1 MFMLLHRYSHFLR
14 LLGNDDLEK
23 DTEIVA
29 RRVLWLFGIL
39 NIISLEVLT
48 AIQHFTILCVT
59 NSLSAAVTSSS

>member
-14 LLGNDDLEK
+14 LLGNDDLEN

-39 NIISLEVLT
+39 NIISLEALT
-48 AIQHFTILCVT
+48 AILYPARYNTLRY
-59 NSLSAAVTSSS
+59 